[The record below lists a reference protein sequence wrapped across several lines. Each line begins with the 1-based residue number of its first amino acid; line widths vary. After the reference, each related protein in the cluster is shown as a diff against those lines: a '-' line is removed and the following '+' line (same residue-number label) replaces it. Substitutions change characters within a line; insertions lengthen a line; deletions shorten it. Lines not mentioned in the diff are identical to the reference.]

1 MPYGNPGPGGGNP
14 NEAASDPFAD
24 AEMPEKQAAPT
35 EEKEHE
41 EGVTAMLPKS
51 ILAGKEFKPG
61 EEVVLKIVA
70 MHDDQVEVTYATGKG
85 GDEGGEYS
93 ESKPTGDAEMASM
106 ME

>member
-1 MPYGNPGPGGGNP
+1 MPYGNP

-24 AEMPEKQAAPT
+24 AEMPEKQSAPQ
-35 EEKEHE
+35 EEKGSE

-51 ILAGKEFKPG
+51 ILAGKDFKPG

-70 MHDDQVEVTYATGKG
+70 MHDDQVEVTYASEKG
-85 GDEGGEYS
+85 GEEYGEPPHS
-93 ESKPTGDAEMASM
+93 EDAEMASM